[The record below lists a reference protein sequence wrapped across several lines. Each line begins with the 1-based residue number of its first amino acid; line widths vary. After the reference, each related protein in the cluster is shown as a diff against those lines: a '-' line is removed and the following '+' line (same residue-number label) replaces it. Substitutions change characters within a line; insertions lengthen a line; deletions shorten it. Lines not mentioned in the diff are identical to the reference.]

1 MKEMQEASENLLMI
15 FIKNPIPGRVK
26 TRLGKD
32 IGHDKAVVYYK
43 KLLEITR
50 LAAEETD
57 ADKWL
62 WYGDFVNEA
71 DFWSPTVFT
80 KKLQH
85 QGDLGERMQMAFA
98 DAFKVGYKK
107 VAIIGSDCPEMSAGV
122 LNTAFDK
129 LDEAD
134 AVIGPANDGGYYLMA
149 MKKPLPIFNEVDWS
163 TESVL
168 SQTTAHLK
176 KHGYTY
182 QLLEELT
189 DLDTVEDLKHFPNL

>member
-1 MKEMQEASENLLMI
+1 MI

-32 IGHDKAVVYYK
+32 IGHDQAVMYYK

-50 LAAEETD
+50 LAAEDAT

-85 QGDLGERMQMAFA
+85 QGDLGERMQTAFA
-98 DAFKVGYKK
+98 QAFDAGYKK
-107 VAIIGSDCPEMSAGV
+107 VAIIGSDCPEMTSTI
-122 LNTAFDK
+122 LEDAFAK
-129 LDEAD
+129 LDNAD

-149 MKKPLPIFNEVDWS
+149 MKKPLPIFEEVDWS

-168 SQTTAHLK
+168 SQTTNHLK
-176 KHGYTY
+176 KHGFTY
-182 QLLEELT
+182 HLLKELT
-189 DLDTVEDLKHFPNL
+189 DLDTIEDLKHFPNL